1 MRYTGRDNGL
11 AIAGRRGQ
19 GRPSQL
25 LITEEAAAAALG
37 AVVTAS
43 VDMVELLSAFVV
55 VDCIEEVDTAED
67 VSMSTAF
74 VSQVDEVTCC
84 LGDIEK
90 RALCADEDEDGTPAG
105 EAVEL
110 TGFDSCPSV
119 AAEEVDGPASM
130 PESNCS

>member
-1 MRYTGRDNGL
+1 M
-11 AIAGRRGQ
+11 
-19 GRPSQL
+19 
-25 LITEEAAAAALG
+25 ITEEAAAAAALL

-43 VDMVELLSAFVV
+43 VDMVELLSALAV

-74 VSQVDEVTCC
+74 VSRVDEVTCC

-90 RALCADEDEDGTPAG
+90 RALCADEEEDGTPAG

-110 TGFDSCPSV
+110 TDFDSCPSV
-119 AAEEVDGPASM
+119 AADEVEGPASM
-130 PESNCS
+130 LESNCS